1 MNDVD
6 EQKRPRVLLVDLSGI
21 FWRAWHSNGENEV
34 SSARRRSREMIDRI
48 VAGDYSQLVAIC
60 CDRGRSFR
68 KDIEPEYKAKRP
80 DKDLQ
85 VMGELHELEQDLTT
99 AGYLLWGADTFEAD
113 DIIATATDMA
123 VEAGHEVTIAS
134 ADKDLLQ
141 LLAIE
146 GVDVFRVHTW
156 KRVTRGDFIDA
167 FGIPP
172 YLFGDWLAL
181 VGDKSDN
188 VIGVPS
194 VGDKTASAMLRAFP
208 GLSYVLE
215 AAGAGTLEKTTGV
228 KPGQAKAVAQHA
240 DAARHART
248 LVELR
253 RDAPVYFDQIYA
265 DSGARQKPIKSKEI
279 DMETGDSKLGGGEQ
293 AGPAVAAHAAAQ
305 GVGIRA
311 TEPAVTPENA
321 PVAHSAGE
329 PSPVTAQQTKEKGTA
344 LVPMV
349 AAEVV
354 PARFE
359 MGLEP
364 ANLAI
369 AWNLADILWESRLY
383 SKYPNRGAIM
393 AVIGR
398 ARELGYGA
406 YVAPDLFHF
415 FENKLAV
422 HATFMRELAEK
433 NPSCEWIMPAPG
445 KLSAESA
452 TWRTKH
458 RKHPEPFEHT
468 YTIQDAVN
476 AGLCRAEIIP
486 RDWNA
491 KDGKDHRGNWDKRRP
506 EMLSKTACSQLI
518 GMIYPGSR
526 LGLYSVAELGGDED

>member
-1 MNDVD
+1 MEG
-6 EQKRPRVLLVDLSGI
+6 EQTKPRVLLIDLSGI

-34 SSARRRSREMIDRI
+34 SSARRRSRELIDRI
-48 VAGDYSQLVAIC
+48 VGGDYSQLVAIC

-68 KDIEPEYKAKRP
+68 KDIAPEYKSQRP

-85 VMGELHELEQDLTT
+85 VMGELHELEQDLAA
-99 AGYLLWGADTFEAD
+99 AGYLLWGADGFEAD

-146 GVDVFRVHTW
+146 GVEVFRVHTW
-156 KRVTRGDFIDA
+156 KRVAKGDFIDA

-172 YLFGDWLAL
+172 HLFGDWLAL

-188 VIGVPS
+188 VDGVPS

-215 AAGAGTLEKTTGV
+215 AATAGALEKTTGV
-228 KPGQAKAVAQHA
+228 RPSQAKAVAQHVETV
-240 DAARHART
+240 RLSRK

-253 RDAPVYFDQIYA
+253 RDAPIHFDQIYA
-265 DSGARQKPIKSKEI
+265 DSGARQKPKTKEI
-279 DMETGDSKLGGGEQ
+279 DMETGDQKLAAGAVAQLGLPQAQQAAANHCADPTQAAQQEAAAAAPEQ
-293 AGPAVAAHAAAQ
+293 AKPQDAA
-305 GVGIRA
+305 
-311 TEPAVTPENA
+311 P
-321 PVAHSAGE
+321 
-329 PSPVTAQQTKEKGTA
+329 TA
-344 LVPMV
+344 LAPI
-349 AAEVV
+349 A
-354 PARFE
+354 PADIIPPRFE

-364 ANLAI
+364 ANLAV

-433 NPSCEWIMPAPG
+433 NPNCEWIMPVPG
-445 KLSAESA
+445 KLSGESA

-468 YTIQDAVN
+468 YTIQNAVD
-476 AGLCRAEIIP
+476 AGLCQLQIIP